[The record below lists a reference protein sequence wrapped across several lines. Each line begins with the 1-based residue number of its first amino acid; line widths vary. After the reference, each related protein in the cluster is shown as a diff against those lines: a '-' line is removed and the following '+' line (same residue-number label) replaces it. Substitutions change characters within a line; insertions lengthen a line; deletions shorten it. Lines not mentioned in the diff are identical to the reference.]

1 MGDAH
6 KLQLS
11 GPCVIRH
18 LACGLMTDHAQTTSL
33 ELVWMSHGRLVLII
47 ILVDEKWI
55 SFHQYL
61 RYCDQSVA
69 IVSSTVQPVYNDPT
83 C

>member
-1 MGDAH
+1 MAN
-6 KLQLS
+6 
-11 GPCVIRH
+11 V
-18 LACGLMTDHAQTTSL
+18 
-33 ELVWMSHGRLVLII
+33 

-61 RYCDQSVA
+61 RYCHQSVA

-83 C
+83 WSDEFMVVNGQVVLISSADPTGHFTYLKYQTQSNLLVEH